1 MFLCDRKAYLDVHYS
16 RSTLIFN
23 LGASDAC
30 VDVLRRMSA
39 CALYVHGNLAVPQR
53 VRHAMT
59 KKGLVS
65 SSGPPLGSQPSPSLP
80 YGRRWYFLH
89 SLNKK
94 QANLALG
101 VLNSVLHR
109 CFTVATDGPPGH
121 TGPAARNRA
130 PAGENNIT

>member
-53 VRHAMT
+53 VRHATT
-59 KKGLVS
+59 KKGYAEVS
-65 SSGPPLGSQPSPSLP
+65 DKRKGV
-80 YGRRWYFLH
+80 YFRELTC
-89 SLNKK
+89 K
-94 QANLALG
+94 QM
-101 VLNSVLHR
+101 
-109 CFTVATDGPPGH
+109 FTYAT
-121 TGPAARNRA
+121 R
-130 PAGENNIT
+130 